1 MIQYSENDSGS
12 REILVIIQT
21 YVKEIVG
28 SAE

>member
-1 MIQYSENDSGS
+1 MIQYSENDSCS
-12 REILVIIQT
+12 REIVVIIQT